1 MTQLA
6 RVIRLHPVLYDM
18 HKDLRLALSYQLMVH
33 GSLSPV
39 VVERA
44 LQAVERQTIECAR
57 APEQAVLY
65 TSVHLTLLNSVRSDQ
80 TCRHYYLD

>member
-1 MTQLA
+1 MLS
-6 RVIRLHPVLYDM
+6 VIRLHPVLYDM

-65 TSVHLTLLNSVRSDQ
+65 TPVHFRSNLLTLLSRLVLGDI
-80 TCRHYYLD
+80 LKF